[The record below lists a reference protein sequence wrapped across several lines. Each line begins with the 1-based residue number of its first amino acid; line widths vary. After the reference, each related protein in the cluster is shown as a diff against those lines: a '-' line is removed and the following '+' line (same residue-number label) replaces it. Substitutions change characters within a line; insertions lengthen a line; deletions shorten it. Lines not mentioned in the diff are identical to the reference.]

1 MLLLWWGVSYWCDD
15 LVATSLVACGLLMLM
30 LVVCWWAFCIDFV
43 LVVTCCTVLELSG
56 LFVFLLGF
64 TFALFAFSQYFAR
77 FCWFL
82 VVSAVGLLV
91 VWLFG

>member
-1 MLLLWWGVSYWCDD
+1 MLLLWWGVSYCCDD

-43 LVVTCCTVLELSG
+43 LVVACCTVLELSG

-77 FCWFL
+77 FCWLL
-82 VVSAVGLLV
+82 VVSVVGLLV